1 MIRLIESMREVFK
14 MANLDSPIAG
24 KILEINIKVGQ
35 EVTEDDELFIIE
47 AMKMENPVFGDAGT
61 VKELLVKIGDRVQEG
76 DVLAV
81 IE

>member
-1 MIRLIESMREVFK
+1 

-24 KILEINIKVGQ
+24 KILKINIKVGQ

-61 VKELLVKIGDRVQEG
+61 VKELLVKIGDKVEEG

-81 IE
+81 TE

>member
-1 MIRLIESMREVFK
+1 

-35 EVTEDDELFIIE
+35 EVTEDGELFIIE

>member
-1 MIRLIESMREVFK
+1 

-24 KILEINIKVGQ
+24 KILVINIKVGQ
-35 EVTEDDELFIIE
+35 EVTDDDELFIIE
-47 AMKMENPVFGDAGT
+47 AMKMENAVFCDNAGT

>member
-1 MIRLIESMREVFK
+1 
-14 MANLDSPIAG
+14 MANVECPIAG
-24 KILEINIKVGQ
+24 KIIEINIKVGQ

-47 AMKMENPVFGDAGT
+47 AMKMENPVFGDTGM
-61 VKELLVKIGDRVQEG
+61 VKELNVKVGDRVQEG

>member
-1 MIRLIESMREVFK
+1 

-24 KILEINIKVGQ
+24 KIVKININVGQ
-35 EVTEDDELFIIE
+35 KVTEDDELFMLE

-61 VKELLVKIGDRVQEG
+61 VKEIYVKIGEQVQEG

>member
-1 MIRLIESMREVFK
+1 

-61 VKELLVKIGDRVQEG
+61 VKEVLVKIGDKVQEG

>member
-1 MIRLIESMREVFK
+1 

-24 KILEINIKVGQ
+24 KILEVNIVVGQ
-35 EVTEDDELFIIE
+35 EITEDDELFIIE
-47 AMKMENPVFGDAGT
+47 AMKMENPVFSDPGT
-61 VKELLVKIGDRVQEG
+61 VKEIKVKVGDRVQEG

>member
-1 MIRLIESMREVFK
+1 
-14 MANLDSPIAG
+14 MASLDSPIAG
-24 KILEINIKVGQ
+24 KILEVNIKVGQ
-35 EVTEDDELFIIE
+35 EVSEDDELFIIE

-61 VKELLVKIGDRVQEG
+61 VKAINVKVGDRVQEG

>member
-1 MIRLIESMREVFK
+1 MP
-14 MANLDSPIAG
+14 NLDSPISG

-35 EVTEDDELFIIE
+35 EITEDDELFIIE
-47 AMKMENPVFGDAGT
+47 AMKMENPVFGDTGT
-61 VKELLVKIGDRVQEG
+61 VKEVNVKIGDRVQEG

>member
-1 MIRLIESMREVFK
+1 

-24 KILEINIKVGQ
+24 KILEVNIKVGQ

-47 AMKMENPVFGDAGT
+47 AMKMENPVYGDGGT
-61 VKELLVKIGDRVQEG
+61 VKEVKVKPGDRVQEG

>member
-1 MIRLIESMREVFK
+1 
-14 MANLDSPIAG
+14 MAKLESPIAG
-24 KILEINIKVGQ
+24 KVFKINVKVGQ
-35 EVTEDDELFIIE
+35 VVTEDDELFIIE
-47 AMKMENPVFGDAGT
+47 AMKMENAVFFDPGT

>member
-1 MIRLIESMREVFK
+1 
-14 MANLDSPIAG
+14 MAILECPIAG
-24 KILEINIKVGQ
+24 KIIEINIKIGQ

-47 AMKMENPVFGDAGT
+47 AMKMENPIFGDTGI
-61 VKELLVKIGDRVQEG
+61 VKELNVKIGDRVEEG